1 MTFHVAHLKSNST
14 WSFLSASAGAH
25 WGGGKKGSFR
35 YHDRTT
41 LKGSPTFFR
50 CILRLTWHGWA
61 SPRCAWTPLPD
72 SADGVSSGGGDA
84 RTPTATRSYYYYF
97 LKLYFI
103 YKNLC
108 VTLHFNLPL
117 PPDVAPN
124 PCLSSRLSVLSLDI
138 GKVAGGRG
146 AAGGSQMELRG
157 SGSSGRT
164 ADPEWMT
171 PVDGR
176 CSPVRIKFSH
186 YAVQWC
192 YCTLWLLLL
201 PVLIA
206 CSGLCAR
213 QNVRDAIVV
222 IIVIR
227 KGERE
232 KKPRSKDVALWR
244 RQRKRG
250 GQD

>member
-1 MTFHVAHLKSNST
+1 M
-14 WSFLSASAGAH
+14 
-25 WGGGKKGSFR
+25 
-35 YHDRTT
+35 
-41 LKGSPTFFR
+41 
-50 CILRLTWHGWA
+50 
-61 SPRCAWTPLPD
+61 
-72 SADGVSSGGGDA
+72 
-84 RTPTATRSYYYYF
+84 
-97 LKLYFI
+97 
-103 YKNLC
+103 
-108 VTLHFNLPL
+108 HFNLRL

-124 PCLSSRLSVLSLDI
+124 PRLSSRLSGLSLDI
-138 GKVAGGRG
+138 GKVGGGRG

-176 CSPVRIKFSH
+176 WSPVRIKFSH

-201 PVLIA
+201 PVLLA

-213 QNVRDAIVV
+213 QNVRDTLVV

-232 KKPRSKDVALWR
+232 EAQIQRCRSEATTKE
-244 RQRKRG
+244 KRG
-250 GQD
+250 AGLKWHLALSPQSGTSGLCLLRCCVP